1 MQIPRSADVKQVKRE
16 LAVYNHIPSQRAAP
30 GTLFAP
36 LSALQMDRAC
46 TLTIVEC
53 CAHMALLVV
62 AAEYSIKLP
71 ADLRMTMNKA
81 KSDTSLYA
89 SFHAIPIPMHE

>member
-1 MQIPRSADVKQVKRE
+1 
-16 LAVYNHIPSQRAAP
+16 
-30 GTLFAP
+30 
-36 LSALQMDRAC
+36 
-46 TLTIVEC
+46 
-53 CAHMALLVV
+53 MALLVV

-89 SFHAIPIPMHE
+89 S

>member
-1 MQIPRSADVKQVKRE
+1 
-16 LAVYNHIPSQRAAP
+16 
-30 GTLFAP
+30 
-36 LSALQMDRAC
+36 
-46 TLTIVEC
+46 
-53 CAHMALLVV
+53 MALLVV